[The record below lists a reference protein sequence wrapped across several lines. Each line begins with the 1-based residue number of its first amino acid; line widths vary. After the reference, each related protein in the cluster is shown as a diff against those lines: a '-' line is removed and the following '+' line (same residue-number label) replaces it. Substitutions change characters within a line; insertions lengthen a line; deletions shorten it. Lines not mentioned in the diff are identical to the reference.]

1 MQVNC
6 ECDIILNISCGDD
19 IDNLKN
25 KVSCEFMS
33 LLMYV
38 EKGYHPDYSFI
49 MDEISLLGI
58 WQRLDKEKFIIQY
71 YLNNP
76 WETF

>member
-6 ECDIILNISCGDD
+6 ECDNILNISCGDD